1 MKINHFKNILIL
13 SFILLSI
20 FLLSYDDIFNQMM
33 TKNYMDYFILLVII
47 YCIFAELPLII
58 ILLILLLFIFN
69 NDDFYDKYIQK
80 NKYLKNYV
88 PLRKKKVEHYENNQD
103 DNETLNNYEINPYN
117 ANPTINK
124 EVIHE
129 KNNKKDDNEIIK
141 LDDSIL
147 KNNEENNE
155 ENKEENIEEN
165 IKLEIKKEIKEPFKN
180 DVEQLRNNFN
190 QLISQ
195 I

>member
-33 TKNYMDYFILLVII
+33 TKNYMNYFILLVIV
-47 YCIFAELPLII
+47 YCIFAEFPLII

-69 NDDFYDKYIQK
+69 NDEFYDKYIQK

-103 DNETLNNYEINPYN
+103 NDETLNNYEINPYN
-117 ANPTINK
+117 ANPTIN
-124 EVIHE
+124 EEIIQE
-129 KNNKKDDNEIIK
+129 KNDNQRKDNEIIE
-141 LDDSIL
+141 LDKSIL
-147 KNNEENNE
+147 KDRE